1 MTREKGLYKKLPLW
15 WLFTDFK
22 HHAKSWKNSKKM
34 RAKRE
39 RQMLKKEGEQYD
51 TTEGEGNSKEAN

>member
-1 MTREKGLYKKLPLW
+1 MIREKGLHKKLPLCS
-15 WLFTDFK
+15 LFTDFK

-39 RQMLKKEGEQYD
+39 RQMLKKEEERY
-51 TTEGEGNSKEAN
+51 E

>member
-39 RQMLKKEGEQYD
+39 RQMLKKEGERYD
-51 TTEGEGNSKEAN
+51 TTESQ

>member
-1 MTREKGLYKKLPLW
+1 MEKGLFKKLPLR

-39 RQMLKKEGEQYD
+39 RQMLKKEGEWYVTAESQ
-51 TTEGEGNSKEAN
+51 

>member
-1 MTREKGLYKKLPLW
+1 MTREKGLYKKLPLCS
-15 WLFTDFK
+15 LFTDFK

-51 TTEGEGNSKEAN
+51 ATEGQ